1 MDLSNVSDP
10 LERITK
16 FSLQF
21 LVGYYED
28 ARKQNVTGGTSAYPY
43 LKYAREWRC
52 DGALLHPLIT
62 CRSASTHLPYVADML
77 MERLKVPSLSIEGD
91 IVDLRLF
98 DPEDALAKAEPF
110 EEAMQHYRNV
120 RKQERFDW

>member
-1 MDLSNVSDP
+1 

-28 ARKQNVTGGTSAYPY
+28 ARKQNVLGGTTAYPY
-43 LKYAREWRC
+43 LKYASEWKC

-62 CRSASTHLPYVADML
+62 CRSASTHLPYVSDTLVEKMN
-77 MERLKVPSLSIEGD
+77 VPSLSIEGD

-98 DPEDALAKAEPF
+98 NPEDALAKAEPF
-110 EEAMQHYRNV
+110 EETMEHYKKI
-120 RKQERFDW
+120 RKQEGFDW